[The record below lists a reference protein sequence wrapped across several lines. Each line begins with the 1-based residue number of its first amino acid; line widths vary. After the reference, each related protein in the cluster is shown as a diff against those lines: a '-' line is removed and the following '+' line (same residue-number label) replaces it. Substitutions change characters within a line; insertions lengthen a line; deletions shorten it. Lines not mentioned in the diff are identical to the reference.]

1 VSEWYLLTNTDS
13 SLVPA
18 SLTALC
24 YYRRWNIET
33 YFKQMK
39 SAGLEMEHWQ
49 QTTGSAIMLRLL
61 VASMALVLIWQ
72 LQRLS
77 TPESIDFKDLLVRLS
92 GKTHKRNKLYTTGIL
107 LSGFF
112 VLLRIFDFLES
123 CNYDI
128 NKIKEIRNMIR
139 WVIPP

>member
-1 VSEWYLLTNTDS
+1 
-13 SLVPA
+13 
-18 SLTALC
+18 
-24 YYRRWNIET
+24 
-33 YFKQMK
+33 MK
-39 SAGLEMEHWQ
+39 STGLEMEHWQ

-61 VASMALVLIWQ
+61 VASMVLILIWQ

-92 GKTHKRNKLYTTGIL
+92 DKTHKRKKPYTTGIL

-128 NKIKEIRNMIR
+128 DKIKKIRNMIR
-139 WVIPP
+139 RVIPP